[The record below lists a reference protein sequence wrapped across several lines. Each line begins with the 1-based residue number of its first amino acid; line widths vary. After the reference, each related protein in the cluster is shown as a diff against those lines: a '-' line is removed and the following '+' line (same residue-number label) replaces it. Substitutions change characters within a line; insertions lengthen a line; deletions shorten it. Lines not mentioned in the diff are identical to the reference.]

1 MNETDQRH
9 PVNSIV
15 ATDHEIH
22 IRLGGLAVAIR
33 LGADATDTAV
43 INEDLYL
50 PLYSVVSREIAK
62 RIKLD
67 GKWPQRFREFFEADP
82 EFIRSFGGAI
92 DASIATAAAN
102 APATDDELAA
112 LLRGESLPRGRR
124 VLVMQ
129 AALIRLEWRLGE
141 QLPPQMREIG
151 ARLESLERNIQ
162 QLRSNVDA
170 NLTTRI
176 SKLESDITA
185 LKVQKGHQGD
195 VNAEHKK
202 AISELSVAVAGLDRA
217 APPELASLVELVT
230 GQQDQIDKLQAML
243 EPRIPAGV
251 VDGRPV
257 AGPEIGIALDGEIAR
272 AIDRQDL
279 ATRTHVDEAVRRLAA
294 TIRQYVR
301 DQVQQ
306 ALRRRPSALRR
317 VWDALADRGAPSAP
331 APAQEP
337 AAVPPAIAELAEQAL
352 RRGR

>member
-1 MNETDQRH
+1 MTETDQPQ

-22 IRLGGLAVAIR
+22 IRLGGLAMVIHV
-33 LGADATDTAV
+33 GADETVV
-43 INEDLYL
+43 INEALYL
-50 PLYSVVSREIAK
+50 PLYEVLAREIVK
-62 RIKLD
+62 RD
-67 GKWPQRFREFFEADP
+67 EA
-82 EFIRSFGGAI
+82 GGAWPPRHEAPPT
-92 DASIATAAAN
+92 DAMLMRAS
-102 APATDDELAA
+102 
-112 LLRGESLPRGRR
+112 
-124 VLVMQ
+124 
-129 AALIRLEWRLGE
+129 LIRLEEKVVGISKSHGTRLVRLEDGE

-151 ARLESLERNIQ
+151 ARLESLERNLQ
-162 QLRSNVDA
+162 QIRSNVDA
-170 NLTTRI
+170 NLAVRI
-176 SKLESDITA
+176 STLENVTTT
-185 LKVQKGHQGD
+185 LKVVQNNQTD
-195 VNAEHKK
+195 VNADAESS
-202 AISELSVAVAGLDRA
+202 AMALLAAVAAVRRDLDRA

-230 GQQDQIDKLQAML
+230 GQQDQIDKLQAMF

-272 AIDRQDL
+272 AIDRHDL
-279 ATRTHVDEAVRRLAA
+279 ATRTHVDEAIRKLAA

-317 VWDALADRGAPSAP
+317 VWDALADRGAPPSAP
-331 APAQEP
+331 ARAQEP

>member
-9 PVNSIV
+9 PINSIV

-43 INEDLYL
+43 INEALYL
-50 PLYSVVSREIAK
+50 PLYEVLAREIVK
-62 RIKLD
+62 RD
-67 GKWPQRFREFFEADP
+67 EA
-82 EFIRSFGGAI
+82 GGA
-92 DASIATAAAN
+92 
-102 APATDDELAA
+102 P
-112 LLRGESLPRGRR
+112 
-124 VLVMQ
+124 
-129 AALIRLEWRLGE
+129 
-141 QLPPQMREIG
+141 PPQQMPLARQIEIR
-151 ARLESLERNIQ
+151 ARLESLERDVKKIQSNI
-162 QLRSNVDA
+162 DA
-170 NLTTRI
+170 SLTTRI
-176 SKLESDITA
+176 SKLEGDITV
-185 LKVQKGHQGD
+185 LRVQQGHQGD
-195 VNAEHKK
+195 VNADIKK
-202 AISELSVAVAGLDRA
+202 DLTAISDAFATELSSAVAALRKERA

-272 AIDRQDL
+272 AIDRHDL
-279 ATRTHVDEAVRRLAA
+279 ATRTHVDEAIRRLAA

-317 VWDALADRGAPSAP
+317 VWDALADRGAAAAP
-331 APAQEP
+331 APEP
-337 AAVPPAIAELAEQAL
+337 AAVPPAIAEMAEQAL

>member
-9 PVNSIV
+9 PINSIV

-22 IRLGGLAVAIR
+22 IRLGGLAVAI
-33 LGADATDTAV
+33 TDTAV
-43 INEDLYL
+43 INEALYL
-50 PLYSVVSREIAK
+50 PLYEVLAREIVK
-62 RIKLD
+62 RST
-67 GKWPQRFREFFEADP
+67 EP
-82 EFIRSFGGAI
+82 E
-92 DASIATAAAN
+92 
-102 APATDDELAA
+102 PATDAERAA
-112 LLRGESLPRGRR
+112 LLRGEALPRGRR
-124 VLVMQ
+124 LLVMQ
-129 AALIRLEWRLGE
+129 AALIQLEQQLVGISKSHTTRLVRLEDGE
-141 QLPPQMREIG
+141 QLPPQMIDFG
-151 ARLESLERNIQ
+151 ARLASLERNLQ
-162 QLRSNVDA
+162 QIRSNVDA

-176 SKLESDITA
+176 SKLESDTTS
-185 LKVQKGHQGD
+185 LTVSRGHQGD

-230 GQQDQIDKLQAML
+230 GQQDQLDKLQAMF

-257 AGPEIGIALDGEIAR
+257 AVPEIGIALDGEIAR
-272 AIDRQDL
+272 AIDRHDL
-279 ATRTHVDEAVRRLAA
+279 ATRTHVDEAIRKLAA

>member
-1 MNETDQRH
+1 MNETDQPQ
-9 PVNSIV
+9 PVIV
-15 ATDHEIH
+15 ANDHEIH
-22 IRLGGLAVAIR
+22 IRLGGLPWVIHT
-33 LGADATDTAV
+33 GDTVV
-43 INEDLYL
+43 INAQLYL
-50 PLYSVVSREIAK
+50 PLYEVLAREIAK
-62 RIKLD
+62 RS
-67 GKWPQRFREFFEADP
+67 P
-82 EFIRSFGGAI
+82 E
-92 DASIATAAAN
+92 
-102 APATDDELAA
+102 PEHATDAELAA
-112 LLRGESLPRGRR
+112 LLRGEVLPRGRR

-151 ARLESLERNIQ
+151 ARLESLERSIQ

-176 SKLESDITA
+176 SKLESDTTS
-185 LKVQKGHQGD
+185 LTVSRGHQGD

-257 AGPEIGIALDGEIAR
+257 AVPEIGIALDGEIAR
-272 AIDRQDL
+272 AIDRHDL
-279 ATRTHVDEAVRRLAA
+279 ATRTHVDEAIRRLAA

-317 VWDALADRGAPSAP
+317 VWDALADRGASSVP
-331 APAQEP
+331 APEP